1 MRDRLPGGVAVVI
14 TTATELFVLCLE
26 VVMELIMCRRLCI
39 LVLLSSLARRYFDF
53 ACDDHNNNQRQS
65 SVDS

>member
-1 MRDRLPGGVAVVI
+1 MRGRLPGDVAVVI
-14 TTATELFVLCLE
+14 TTATEVFVLCLE
-26 VVMELIMCRRLCI
+26 VVTELIMCRRLCI
-39 LVLLSSLARRYFDF
+39 LVLLSSLARRYF